1 MRDPRCWL
9 HSVVTV
15 DCHPDLYSTDT
26 SEWSI
31 LVQPPGPLV
40 SSGIQTIG
48 ALSGIAAMVVGVRAS
63 GLFGVIVGALGVGLF
78 VTAVV
83 LNGVLVANADGSP
96 SSPSRLSE
104 QDRRFH
110 SLSLVN
116 TLIGYKFSGLWRFV
130 VVVFNAVLVITSV
143 TAIAIRDELNDAWGC
158 YSGSLP
164 IERLTGLT
172 CTLDDS
178 PELCFHVGEPR
189 EYLGSNQASPD
200 LPSTADAVAC
210 GPGSRHVSLQNA
222 IWVPIGL
229 FGTSWLLLV
238 MWEYRHKDHFRLT
251 PDEEDP
257 KNR

>member
-1 MRDPRCWL
+1 
-9 HSVVTV
+9 
-15 DCHPDLYSTDT
+15 
-26 SEWSI
+26 
-31 LVQPPGPLV
+31 
-40 SSGIQTIG
+40 
-48 ALSGIAAMVVGVRAS
+48 MVVGVRAS
-63 GLFGVIVGALGVGLF
+63 GLFGVVVGALGVVLF

-83 LNGVLVANADGSP
+83 LNGVLVANATKSLPD
-96 SSPSRLSE
+96 
-104 QDRRFH
+104 QDHRFH

-116 TLIGYKFSGLWRFV
+116 TLIGYRFSGLWRFV

-189 EYLGSNQASPD
+189 AYLGSNQASPD

-238 MWEYRHKDHFRLT
+238 MWAYRHKEHFRM
-251 PDEEDP
+251 DKIE
-257 KNR
+257 

>member
-1 MRDPRCWL
+1 MEHFGPTSWPA
-9 HSVVTV
+9 SV
-15 DCHPDLYSTDT
+15 
-26 SEWSI
+26 I
-31 LVQPPGPLV
+31 R
-40 SSGIQTIG
+40 SSGRAFISFGVLTLFCFGSPIFLWCFGLTLFLAQTIG
-48 ALSGIAAMVVGVRAS
+48 ALTGIAAMVVGVRAS
-63 GLFGVIVGALGVGLF
+63 GLFGVVVGALGVALF

-83 LNGVLVANADGSP
+83 LNGVLVANATESL
-96 SSPSRLSE
+96 SS

-116 TLIGYKFSGLWRFV
+116 TLIGYRFSGLWRV
-130 VVVFNAVLVITSV
+130 VVVFFNAVLVITSV

-178 PELCFHVGEPR
+178 PELCFQVGEPR
-189 EYLGSNQASPD
+189 AYLGSDQSSPD

-238 MWEYRHKDHFRLT
+238 MWAYRHKDHFRI
-251 PDEEDP
+251 DKQE
-257 KNR
+257 